1 MKKTQQL
8 MNIYEVDKVEELNYS
23 QLAEE
28 NKPNQ
33 LWKVEYTGKNNN
45 NITEVCVFTEEGDIM
60 GKAKGFPYAKE
71 GEYFTISFMNKEK
84 TSWVVSSNSGPADAP
99 YIAMLEKV

>member
-1 MKKTQQL
+1 
-8 MNIYEVDKVEELNYS
+8 MNIYKVNTVEELNYS

-28 NKPNQ
+28 NEP
-33 LWKVEYTGKNNN
+33 LHPWKIVYEGDEGGF
-45 NITEVCVFTEEGDIM
+45 TEFCVFTEEGDIM